1 MKNWAKVGC
10 EALVIIFLAV
20 ASGTLLNLP
29 LIRDFY
35 QGKLPPQFIE
45 QKDYPGVIFISL
57 DEAASLLAGQQA
69 FFIDCRSPQAYK
81 EEHIPGAINLPQLLF
96 DDYFREGLIPRDQK
110 VIVYCEGGDCLSS
123 LEVAQK
129 LITIG
134 YTQVCVI
141 LEGWAGWQ
149 AAGLPVEGNN

>member
-45 QKDYPGVIFISL
+45 QKDYP
-57 DEAASLLAGQQA
+57 EAASLLAGQQA
-69 FFIDCRSPQAYK
+69 FFIDCRSPQSYK

-110 VIVYCEGGDCLSS
+110 VIVYCE
-123 LEVAQK
+123 VA
-129 LITIG
+129 LR
-134 YTQVCVI
+134 
-141 LEGWAGWQ
+141 
-149 AAGLPVEGNN
+149 

>member
-45 QKDYPGVIFISL
+45 QKDYPR
-57 DEAASLLAGQQA
+57 LLAR
-69 FFIDCRSPQAYK
+69 RSTSILYR
-81 EEHIPGAINLPQLLF
+81 LPF
-96 DDYFREGLIPRDQK
+96 AP
-110 VIVYCEGGDCLSS
+110 
-123 LEVAQK
+123 
-129 LITIG
+129 
-134 YTQVCVI
+134 I
-141 LEGWAGWQ
+141 L
-149 AAGLPVEGNN
+149 